1 MRASNGGVTLDSVL
15 DMTFPDL
22 VDLWEIAV
30 LTG

>member
-1 MRASNGGVTLDSVL
+1 MKSSNGGVTLDSVM

-22 VDLWEIAV
+22 VDLWEIAF